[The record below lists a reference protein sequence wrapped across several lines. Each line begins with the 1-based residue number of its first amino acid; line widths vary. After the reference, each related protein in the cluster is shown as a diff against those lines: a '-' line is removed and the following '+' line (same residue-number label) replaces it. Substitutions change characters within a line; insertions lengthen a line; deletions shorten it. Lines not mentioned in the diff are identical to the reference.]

1 MLHLKCSSE
10 KDCPT
15 VNPNVY
21 GESQSLIEIDKMSL
35 YTTLQEDMD
44 TRMVRPVIAA
54 DKITTRKLTGAFY
67 ANFSDVKRCYLH
79 VLTVHT
85 SPTH

>member
-1 MLHLKCSSE
+1 MYKDVTKRLMPVLYRTNERNKKQMCHLKCSLE
-10 KDCPT
+10 KDCLT

-44 TRMVRPVIAA
+44 TRMVRRVIAA
-54 DKITTRKLTGAFY
+54 DKITTR
-67 ANFSDVKRCYLH
+67 N
-79 VLTVHT
+79 
-85 SPTH
+85 